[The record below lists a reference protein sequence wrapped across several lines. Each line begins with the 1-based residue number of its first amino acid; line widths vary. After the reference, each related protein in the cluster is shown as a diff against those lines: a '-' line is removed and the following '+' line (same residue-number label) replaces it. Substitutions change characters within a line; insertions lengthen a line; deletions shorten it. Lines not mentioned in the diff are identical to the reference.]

1 MAQPD
6 QPVDPPVEQPVDQP
20 GKQTLDAR
28 YGRRAPRSTRRKAVL
43 IGAGLVVLTAAT
55 LLVWAA
61 FVRAQPGAE
70 GLTVSYDVRSDREV
84 TVRVEVTKPD
94 GRAAECT
101 VVAQDFDARIVGSGT
116 ITVPAP
122 GARAYVDTVLET
134 TRLAILGKV
143 ESCRLL
149 D

>member
-1 MAQPD
+1 MAQPEE
-6 QPVDPPVEQPVDQP
+6 PVE
-20 GKQTLDAR
+20 QTLDAR

-43 IGAGLVVLTAAT
+43 VMAGLVVLTAAT

-61 FVRAQPGAE
+61 FVRVQPGVEA
-70 GLTVSYDVRSDREV
+70 LTVSYDVRSDREV
-84 TVRVEVTKPD
+84 AVRVEVTKPA

-101 VVAQDFDARIVGSGT
+101 VIAQDVDARIVGSGT
-116 ITVPAP
+116 VTAPAA

>member
-1 MAQPD
+1 MAQPEE
-6 QPVDPPVEQPVDQP
+6 PVE
-20 GKQTLDAR
+20 QTLDAR

-43 IGAGLVVLTAAT
+43 VVAGLVVLTATT

-61 FVRAQPGAE
+61 FVRVQPGVEA
-70 GLTVSYDVRSDREV
+70 LTVSYDVRSDRAV
-84 TVRVEVTKPD
+84 AVRVEVTKPD

-101 VVAQDFDARIVGSGT
+101 VIAQDVDARIVGSGT
-116 ITVPAP
+116 VTAPAA

>member
-1 MAQPD
+1 MAQPEE
-6 QPVDPPVEQPVDQP
+6 PVEQA
-20 GKQTLDAR
+20 LDAR
-28 YGRRAPRSTRRKAVL
+28 YGRRAPRSSLSKAVL
-43 IGAGLVVLTAAT
+43 VVAGLAVLTAVT

-61 FVRAQPGAE
+61 FVRAQPGVEA
-70 GLTVSYDVRSDREV
+70 LTVSYDVRSDREV

-101 VVAQDFDARIVGSGT
+101 VVAQDVDARIVGRGT
-116 ITVPAP
+116 IAVPAA
-122 GARAYVDTVLET
+122 GARAYADTVLKT

>member
-1 MAQPD
+1 MAEPEE
-6 QPVDPPVEQPVDQP
+6 PVERA
-20 GKQTLDAR
+20 LDAR
-28 YGRRAPRSTRRKAVL
+28 YGRRAPRSTRSKAVL
-43 IGAGLVVLTAAT
+43 AVAGLAVLTAVT

-61 FVRAQPGAE
+61 FVRAQPGVE

-84 TVRVEVTKPD
+84 TVRLEVTKPD

-101 VVAQDFDARIVGSGT
+101 VVAQDRDTRIVGSRT
-116 ITVPAP
+116 LTVPAP
-122 GARAYVDTVLET
+122 GARAYADTVLET
-134 TRLAILGKV
+134 TRRAILGKV

>member
-1 MAQPD
+1 MAQPEE
-6 QPVDPPVEQPVDQP
+6 PVE
-20 GKQTLDAR
+20 QTLDAR

-43 IGAGLVVLTAAT
+43 VVAGLAALTAAT

-61 FVRAQPGAE
+61 FVRVQPGVEA
-70 GLTVSYDVRSDREV
+70 LTVSYDVRSDREV
-84 TVRVEVTKPD
+84 TVRVEITKPD

-101 VVAQDFDARIVGSGT
+101 VVAQDSDARIVGSGT
-116 ITVPAP
+116 ITAPAA

>member
-1 MAQPD
+1 MAQPEE
-6 QPVDPPVEQPVDQP
+6 PVE
-20 GKQTLDAR
+20 QTLDAR
-28 YGRRAPRSTRRKAVL
+28 YGRRTPRSTRRKAVL
-43 IGAGLVVLTAAT
+43 VVAGLVVLTAAT
-55 LLVWAA
+55 LLIWAA
-61 FVRAQPGAE
+61 FVRVQPGVEA
-70 GLTVSYDVRSDREV
+70 LTVSYDVRSDREV

-101 VVAQDFDARIVGSGT
+101 VVAQDVDARIVGSGT
-116 ITVPAP
+116 ITAPAA

>member
-1 MAQPD
+1 MAQPEE
-6 QPVDPPVEQPVDQP
+6 PVE
-20 GKQTLDAR
+20 QTLDAR

-43 IGAGLVVLTAAT
+43 VVVGLVVLTAAT

-61 FVRAQPGAE
+61 FVRVQPGVEA
-70 GLTVSYDVRSDREV
+70 LTVSYDVRSDREV
-84 TVRVEVTKPD
+84 AVRVEVTKPD

-101 VVAQDFDARIVGSGT
+101 VIAQDVDARIVGSGT
-116 ITVPAP
+116 VTAPAA

>member
-6 QPVDPPVEQPVDQP
+6 QPSGQPPAGEQA
-20 GKQTLDAR
+20 LEAR
-28 YGRRAPRSTRRKAVL
+28 YGRRPPRSARRKVILAAVGIATL
-43 IGAGLVVLTAAT
+43 TALTLVVWSAY
-55 LLVWAA
+55 
-61 FVRAQPGAE
+61 VRAQPGVQ

-94 GRAAECT
+94 GRAAQCT
-101 VVAQDFDARIVGSGT
+101 VVAQDLKARIVGSGT
-116 ITVPAP
+116 ISAPAA
-122 GARAYVDTVLET
+122 GSRVYVDTVLET
-134 TRLAILGKV
+134 TRRAILGKV

>member
-6 QPVDPPVEQPVDQP
+6 VPPDQP
-20 GKQTLDAR
+20 PAGEQVLDAR
-28 YGRRAPRSTRRKAVL
+28 YGRRRPRSARRKGILAVVG
-43 IGAGLVVLTAAT
+43 IAGLTALT
-55 LLVWAA
+55 LVVWAA
-61 FVRAQPGAE
+61 FVRAQPGVE

-94 GRAAECT
+94 GQAAECT
-101 VVAQDFDARIVGSGT
+101 VVAQDLDARIVGSAT
-116 ITVPAP
+116 ISAPAA
-122 GARAYVDTVLET
+122 GSRAYVDTVLET
-134 TRLAILGKV
+134 TRRAILGKV